1 MNAPARHNTG
11 NISAVDDDTSLSGRC
26 ADGDDNIVVIG
37 AGPAGL
43 TAAHELAKAG
53 RTCEVLEADHV
64 VGGISRTVVVDG
76 NRFDIGGHRFFTKV
90 AVVEDRWHELLPDD
104 LLIRERASRIYY
116 RGKFYEYPL
125 RPLNALANLGPTEAL
140 RCVASYGRARAAQL
154 APRRQPPQTLE
165 DYVVA
170 NYGRRLY
177 EHFFRAYTTKVWG
190 VDPSALSAD
199 WGAQRIKGMSLWS
212 AVWEPM
218 RARLAGRRTR
228 DQQVASLIEEFLY
241 PRLGPG
247 MMWERCAELVEAA
260 GSKVHFE
267 SPVTRISH
275 DHGHVSSVESTDET
289 GAVTRYS
296 ADHVISSMPLAE
308 LVAVMEPSP
317 PDDVLD
323 AARQLGFRDYL
334 LVALV
339 VPAER
344 VDWTDNWVYVHE
356 PDIDA
361 MRIQNFG
368 AWSPEMVRKGC
379 AVLGLEYTTSV
390 SDPWWSAPDADLIGR
405 ASAELDRLGLVPAGD
420 IASGH
425 VVRMPKA
432 YPIYDENYQRNVD
445 TLRTWLAA
453 HAPNVHPIGRNGM
466 HRYNNQDHSMYTAM
480 LTVDNVLNGADHDV
494 WSVNV
499 EADYHESGTGPSAR
513 TGRDA
518 PVVPTPTHTADSPT

>member
-1 MNAPARHNTG
+1 MSSPARRR
-11 NISAVDDDTSLSGRC
+11 S
-26 ADGDDNIVVIG
+26 GDDSTRGDDATATHCDDIVVIG

-53 RTCEVLEADHV
+53 RTCEILEADNV

-90 AVVEDRWHELLPDD
+90 AAVEDRWRELLPDD

-116 RGKFYEYPL
+116 RGKFYDYPL
-125 RPLNALANLGPTEAL
+125 RPLNALANLGPSEAL
-140 RCVASYGRARAAQL
+140 RCVASYGRARIPQL
-154 APRRQPPQTLE
+154 ARRGRDPQTLE

-190 VDPSALSAD
+190 VDPAALSAD

-218 RARLAGRRTR
+218 RARLGGRRSR

-247 MMWERCAELVEAA
+247 MMWERCAEVVEAA

-275 DHGHVSSVESTDET
+275 DNGRAFAVETTDET

-296 ADHVISSMPLAE
+296 ADQVISSMPLAQ
-308 LVAVMEPSP
+308 LVAAMEPSP

-339 VPAER
+339 VPRVR

-356 PDIDA
+356 PNIDA

-368 AWSPEMVRKGC
+368 AWSPDMVRDDC
-379 AVLGLEYTTSV
+379 AVLGLEYTTDA

-405 ASAELDRLGLVPAGD
+405 ASSELDRLGLVPSGD
-420 IASGH
+420 IESGH

-432 YPIYDENYQRNVD
+432 YPIYDEDYQRNVD
-445 TLRTWLAA
+445 ILRTWLAA
-453 HAPNVHPIGRNGM
+453 YAPNVYPIGRNGM

-480 LTVDNVLNGADHDV
+480 LTVDNLLNGTEHDI

-499 EADYHESGTGPSAR
+499 EADYHESGAGPSAH
-513 TGRDA
+513 TGRAA
-518 PVVPTPTHTADSPT
+518 PVVPAQAHSADSPT